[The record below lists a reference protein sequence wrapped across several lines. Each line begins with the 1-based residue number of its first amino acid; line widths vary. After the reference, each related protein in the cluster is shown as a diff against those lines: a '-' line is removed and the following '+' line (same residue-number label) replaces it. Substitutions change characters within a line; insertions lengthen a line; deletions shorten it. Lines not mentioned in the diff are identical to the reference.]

1 MPQYYLAKLAESVA
15 PSATHRAAAK
25 KILNFDNVSEKTM
38 EIWRFLVFTCFYLWS
53 SEVVQVLDFICYCK
67 ASLRSEQ
74 CKVEVVSKA
83 QVVGWINKNQGPSP
97 AQRAQKMQKK
107 QDDSP
112 RVACPHIVC
121 THKKGWLMSSPS
133 DRPILPV
140 QFGCRFK
147 QKLQQKT
154 TVSTKDISCSSST
167 VECRTVKPTV
177 RFHSTKVPVASAARR
192 EASEDPWS
200 NFSDKR

>member
-1 MPQYYLAKLAESVA
+1 M
-15 PSATHRAAAK
+15 
-25 KILNFDNVSEKTM
+25 
-38 EIWRFLVFTCFYLWS
+38 
-53 SEVVQVLDFICYCK
+53 VQVLDFICYCK

-112 RVACPHIVC
+112 RVACPHTVY
-121 THKKGWLMSSPS
+121 THKKGWLISSPS
-133 DRPILPV
+133 YRPILPM

-147 QKLQQKT
+147 QKLLQQKT
-154 TVSTKDISCSSST
+154 TLLQYIYTVSTKDISCLSST
-167 VECRTVKPTV
+167 VECRTHKTV
-177 RFHSTKVPVASAARR
+177 RFHSTLCQFASAARR

-200 NFSDKR
+200 NLSEGRDKRQAMMQCAVLNMSRLKKRPKTP

>member
-1 MPQYYLAKLAESVA
+1 
-15 PSATHRAAAK
+15 
-25 KILNFDNVSEKTM
+25 M

-121 THKKGWLMSSPS
+121 THKEGWLMSSPS

-147 QKLQQKT
+147 QKLLQQKT
-154 TVSTKDISCSSST
+154 TLLQYISISIQYQQKIYHVLSST

-177 RFHSTKVPVASAARR
+177 RFHSTKVLYLPLRLGEKLRKTPGAT
-192 EASEDPWS
+192 
-200 NFSDKR
+200 